1 MYFINFK
8 FYKEKPLII
17 SKYLEKTVLLII
29 YTIFGYI
36 FYYLNDKFI
45 HLHDYIYIFVF
56 LLLIISTL
64 EIISKFIVVRIISIL
79 SRTRKLLQS
88 IDRELNTADNYYDV
102 TKIIFTSF
110 DRLFTEKP
118 YALYILDGGKLYL
131 AHYHNVEDYHSL
143 PYMIDKEILEEKPL
157 KSLRYKL
164 NNLKLQQQD
173 KDRFSKLNLENVF
186 VFPGF
191 GELISVLLVD
201 GTYCS
206 LLKNRDHLQYFE
218 RIQKKIG
225 RILENTALHIDLEEK
240 NYETEK
246 IFEVSRGILSSLDT
260 KTILDF
266 ILESIR
272 TLISYDASAI
282 FLLDHK
288 GKNLLSMSSFG
299 YSPKY
304 DKKLHLKIGQ
314 GSCGWVAE
322 TKEIDLINDT
332 QNAEHYYGL
341 RAETKSQISVPLIF
355 DNEVTGVLCLESNQ
369 VGHFEQK
376 SVTILKNF
384 SQLAAIAIHNA
395 RQVEVFRAKQAFESE
410 LISAGAVQRGLLRKT
425 FPKIDQLKYTA
436 INIPSKIVSGDLYD
450 IIRFDNQ
457 TLGIAIGDVSGKGA
471 PAALMMTLILAGLRS
486 QKQTFLTVCDM
497 VYRLNNLLYESTI
510 EGTYATFFYGV
521 ISVEKGK
528 LYYTNAGHNPPFLIK
543 ADKNVHKLDVGGIVL
558 GYIPDFNY
566 TQDEVDFEQGDL
578 FVAYTDGITETM
590 NDKEEE
596 FGEDRL
602 VNIIIENHSAKVYE
616 IKEAIIRAI
625 KDFSKSDAFDDDLTL
640 LICKHE

>member
-1 MYFINFK
+1 M
-8 FYKEKPLII
+8 EKII
-17 SKYLEKTVLLII
+17 QLNVYAL
-29 YTIFGYI
+29 FGYI
-36 FYYLNDKFI
+36 FYYINDKFV
-45 HLHDYIYIFVF
+45 HLPDFVSLFIF
-56 LLLIISTL
+56 LLFIISTF
-64 EIISKFIVVRIISIL
+64 EIISGFIVVRIISSI
-79 SRTRKLLQS
+79 SRTRKILLS
-88 IDRELNTADNYYDV
+88 IDRQLNTADNYYDV

-110 DRLFTEKP
+110 DRLFIEKP
-118 YALYILDGGKLYL
+118 YALYILDGKKLYL
-131 AHYHNVEDYHSL
+131 AHYQNIEDHQRL
-143 PYMIDKEILEEKPL
+143 PYVIDKKIFEQQQQLN
-157 KSLRYKL
+157 SLRYSLKDTKL
-164 NNLKLQQQD
+164 PKQQKDSLGKLKL
-173 KDRFSKLNLENVF
+173 STIF

-191 GELISVLLVD
+191 ADLFSVLLVD
-201 GTYCS
+201 GTRCS
-206 LLKNRDHLQYFE
+206 LVNNRDHLQYFE

-266 ILESIR
+266 ILKSIK
-272 TLISYDASAI
+272 TLIRYDASAI

-314 GSCGWVAE
+314 GSCGWAAE
-322 TKEIDLINDT
+322 TKKIDVIN
-332 QNAEHYYGL
+332 NVREAKHYYRL
-341 RAETKSQISVPLIF
+341 REETQSQISVPLVF
-355 DNEVTGVLCLESNQ
+355 DNEITGVLCLESDQ

-376 SVTILKNF
+376 SVAILKNF

-395 RQVEVFRAKQAFESE
+395 RQVEVSRAKQAFESE

-436 INIPSKIVSGDLYD
+436 INIPSKIMSGDLYD

-497 VYRLNNLLYESTI
+497 VYRLNNLLFESTI

-521 ISVEKGK
+521 ISVEKNK
-528 LYYTNAGHNPPFLIK
+528 LYYTNAGHNSPFLIK
-543 ADKNVHKLDVGGIVL
+543 SNTDVIKLNEGGIVL
-558 GYIPDFNY
+558 GYIPDYNY
-566 TQDEVDFEQGDL
+566 TQDEVDFEPGDL
-578 FVAYTDGITETM
+578 FVAYTDGITEAM
-590 NDKEEE
+590 NDKDEE

-602 VNIIIENHSAKVYE
+602 FNIIIENLSSTIYE
-616 IKEAIIRAI
+616 IKETIIESI
-625 KDFSKSDAFDDDLTL
+625 KDFSMSDVFDDDLTL
-640 LICKHE
+640 LICKHK